1 MQLSTAP
8 IRPRWA
14 RVVAGLLLAIV
25 VVGAVILISSMVRAG
40 TDQVHYTISIVTL
53 TLAAVVFLSMQIAV
67 VAKPTP
73 DGLYVRNLVKRYYL
87 KWPQI
92 ISVRFSPD
100 RPWAQLD
107 TSYGEAIS
115 VMAIQSADGA
125 YAEAH
130 AKRLATWVQNG
141 EVEEP

>member
-67 VAKPTP
+67 VANPTP
-73 DGLYVRNLVKRYYL
+73 DGLYVRNLVQRYYL
-87 KWPQI
+87 KWLQI

-107 TSYGEAIS
+107 LSYGEPIN
-115 VMAIQSADGA
+115 VMAIQSADGKFA
-125 YAEAH
+125 HHNAE
-130 AKRLATWVQNG
+130 RLAAWVRTG
-141 EVEEP
+141 EAEEP

>member
-14 RVVAGLLLAIV
+14 RVVAGLLLATV

-53 TLAAVVFLSMQIAV
+53 TLATVIFLSMQIAV

-73 DGLYVRNLVKRYYL
+73 DGLYVRNLVRRYYL

-107 TSYGEAIS
+107 LSYGEPIS
-115 VMAIQSADGA
+115 VMAIQSADGEFA
-125 YAEAH
+125 RHNAE
-130 AKRLATWVQNG
+130 RLAAWVRTG
-141 EVEEP
+141 EAEEP

>member
-107 TSYGEAIS
+107 LSYGEPIN
-115 VMAIQSADGA
+115 VMAIQSSDGKFA
-125 YAEAH
+125 HHNAE
-130 AKRLATWVQNG
+130 RLAAWVRTG
-141 EVEEP
+141 EAEEP